1 MATGQGEGVKADAAR
16 EGEELSGG
24 SARAGGGEAPVDGA
38 AAAEGEQAEA
48 GPSGQS
54 SPDEAAG
61 AAGAEERLRA
71 AEARLEEAGRQLE
84 AAKEEA
90 AQLRD
95 QYLRLRAEFD
105 NFRKRTRA
113 EVEAIKSRAAE
124 DLIVALLP
132 VIDNL
137 ERAVDSAKRTEGA
150 PKALVEGVEM
160 VLRQFLAELSS
171 AGVSRIEALGTP
183 FDPNLHEAVAY
194 EESDEHP
201 DGLVIEVF
209 RTGYS
214 LNEKVL
220 RPSMVKVAKGRT
232 QEGKRDE

>member
-1 MATGQGEGVKADAAR
+1 MATGQGEGVRADAPG
-16 EGEELSGG
+16 ELEELSADGAQDGVGG
-24 SARAGGGEAPVDGA
+24 SPADEDAAAKDQGDDVAPGEDPPEEAAV
-38 AAAEGEQAEA
+38 AAAEQ
-48 GPSGQS
+48 
-54 SPDEAAG
+54 
-61 AAGAEERLRA
+61 RLRE
-71 AEARLEEAGRQLE
+71 AEARLEESERLLE

-124 DLIVALLP
+124 DLVVALLP

-137 ERAVDSAKRTEGA
+137 ERAVDSAKKTEGA
-150 PKALVEGVEM
+150 PKALVDGVEM
-160 VLRQFLAELSS
+160 VLRQFLAELS
-171 AGVSRIEALGTP
+171 AVGVSRIEALGTP

-201 DGLVIEVF
+201 DGLVIEVL

-220 RPSMVKVAKGRT
+220 RPSMVKVAKGRV